1 MTKSQVFAAQTFGE
15 FFRAKRISQGLTL
28 RAFCKRYGYD
38 PGNIS
43 RLERDILPPSLE
55 DDKLAGYARAL
66 AIKKNAEEWVK
77 FYDLAHTAKGQ
88 IPKDIMEKSES
99 NKYLP
104 LLFRTARGKK
114 LSRKKLKELIKL
126 LNQP

>member
-1 MTKSQVFAAQTFGE
+1 MKKSQALSTQSFGE

-66 AIKKNAEEWVK
+66 AIKKNAGEWVK
-77 FYDLAHTAKGQ
+77 FYDLAHAAKGQ

-99 NKYLP
+99 NNYLP
-104 LLFRTARGKK
+104 LLFRTARGEK

-126 LNQP
+126 LNQA